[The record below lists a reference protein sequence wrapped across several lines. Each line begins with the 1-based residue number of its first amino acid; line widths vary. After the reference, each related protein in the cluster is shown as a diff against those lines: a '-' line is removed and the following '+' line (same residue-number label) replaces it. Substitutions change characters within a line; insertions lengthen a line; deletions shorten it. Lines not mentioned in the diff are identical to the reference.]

1 MCSQAA
7 NGFYDLCFLSCIS
20 RFSNSWQKLHL
31 HLSATK
37 DKGWCAT
44 NQRGWSCQNWR
55 QRWLCH
61 SAEGTR
67 YSSGQSPDHS
77 MHSFT
82 AVMLHILNDWFFC
95 QVRTHS
101 QTQRSSQDKACPG
114 KSLFL
119 FWHCSLE
126 QEGTDPRTVTA
137 GVCFWRRFK
146 TQT

>member
-1 MCSQAA
+1 MTFAFCLASPASLTRGKSCTSTSQP
-7 NGFYDLCFLSCIS
+7 
-20 RFSNSWQKLHL
+20 QK
-31 HLSATK
+31 T
-37 DKGWCAT
+37 
-44 NQRGWSCQNWR
+44 RGDVPQTSEAGAVR
-55 QRWLCH
+55 TDASVGCH

-82 AVMLHILNDWFFC
+82 AVMLNILNDWFFC

-119 FWHCSLE
+119 FWHCSSE

-137 GVCFWRRFK
+137 GVCLWRRFK